1 MALQIRRGTNAERQ
15 LFTPLQGELVFTTDT
30 KKLYVGDGTTA
41 GGVAVDTL
49 SGGDD
54 TNTTYTISA
63 ETVSGGANLRLTGS
77 DSSVDNVTLAAGANV
92 TVTRSDANTITIAST
107 ATGGGAVTLDELT
120 DVVITG
126 TPTNGQVLKYDTGT
140 SKWVNG
146 TDAVGTGGGAATL
159 DELGDVVITGTPTNG
174 QVLKYDTATSKWVNG
189 ADDAGTGG
197 ATNLDG
203 LTDVVLSGTPTPG
216 QVLKYDGENWTN
228 DTDDVGLPPPPP
240 ALDELT
246 NVLIVPEILAAGQVL
261 KYDGENW
268 TNDTDATSGGGSTLD
283 ALSDVII
290 TGTPVADQVV
300 KWDGFSWVNGTPTIN
315 FGDITGVAV
324 SLTPGDGDILKYD
337 QITSSWI
344 NSTEVTALNNL
355 TDVIVNSLTLAQGQV
370 LKYDG
375 ANWSNQDETAPAV
388 GDLSDVT
395 LTLGL
400 TQGQF
405 LKYVGSNVWENASLG
420 IADLADFAIN
430 PLTLAANQV
439 LAWNGTDWANT
450 ALSIDSLNEVII
462 GGIALAAGHV
472 LEWNGT
478 NWVNGPVNL
487 SGSYNI
493 GLLDDASNVAYN
505 PVDASLNVGDINSNA
520 IIIEKP
526 TSIGIALSILGSTF
540 TNVGTGEEVF
550 STGIEFSTRRG
561 ANPLTPVA
569 VATGDTAYA
578 LIAKAYNSADQ
589 DYGLSTF
596 IESKVGTGT
605 PSGTGL
611 TAGRLVFSTTDGT
624 RDPADAAY
632 QMVLAENGTLSAR
645 VVEAGVAHKL
655 PVYATTGD
663 RDTAIPTP
671 TVGMMVFVTSVG
683 MQVRGATAW
692 NTVAGT
698 AT

>member
-30 KKLYVGDGTTA
+30 KKLYVGDGSTA
-41 GGVAVDTL
+41 GGVAVDSL
-49 SGGDD
+49 SGGGD

-77 DSSVDNVTLAAGANV
+77 DSSVDNVTLAAGSNV

-126 TPTNGQVLKYDTGT
+126 TPTTGQVIKWNGT
-140 SKWVNG
+140 NWVNG

-159 DELGDVVITGTPTNG
+159 DELGDVVISGTPTTG
-174 QVLKYDTATSKWVNG
+174 QVLKFNGTNWVNG

-203 LTDVVLSGTPTPG
+203 LTDVVLSGTPTTG
-216 QVLKYDGENWTN
+216 QVLKFNGTNWENG
-228 DTDDVGLPPPPP
+228 TDDVGLPPAPP
-240 ALDELT
+240 ALDELS
-246 NVLIVPEILAAGQVL
+246 NVIIIPGILAAGQVL

-283 ALSDVII
+283 ALSDVVI

-300 KWDGFSWVNGTPTIN
+300 KWNGFNWVNGDPIINFSDVAGIALNEPANGQALIYDGVLGSWVNR
-315 FGDITGVAV
+315 
-324 SLTPGDGDILKYD
+324 
-337 QITSSWI
+337 
-344 NSTEVTALNNL
+344 TEVTSLNNL
-355 TDVIVNSLTLAQGQV
+355 TDVVITGTPTSGQV
-370 LKYDG
+370 LTWNG
-375 ANWSNQDETAPAV
+375 TNWGNAANTAPSV
-388 GDLSDVT
+388 NDLSDVT

-405 LKYVGSNVWENASLG
+405 LKYVGAGGWENASLG
-420 IADLADFAIN
+420 LADLADFAIN
-430 PLTLAANQV
+430 PGTLAANQV
-439 LAWNGTDWANT
+439 LTWNGTDWANQ

-472 LEWNGT
+472 LEWNGVS
-478 NWVNGPVNL
+478 WVNGPVNL

-493 GLLDDASNVAYN
+493 GLLDDASNVVYN
-505 PVDASLNVGDINSNA
+505 PVDASLNVGDIDSNA
-520 IIIEKP
+520 IIINKP

-578 LIAKAYNSADQ
+578 LIAKAYNSVDA

-655 PVYATTGD
+655 PVYATTGA

-671 TVGMMVFVTSVG
+671 AVGMMVFVTSVG

>member
-1 MALQIRRGTNAERQ
+1 M
-15 LFTPLQGELVFTTDT
+15 
-30 KKLYVGDGTTA
+30 
-41 GGVAVDTL
+41 
-49 SGGDD
+49 
-54 TNTTYTISA
+54 
-63 ETVSGGANLRLTGS
+63 
-77 DSSVDNVTLAAGANV
+77 
-92 TVTRSDANTITIAST
+92 
-107 ATGGGAVTLDELT
+107 
-120 DVVITG
+120 
-126 TPTNGQVLKYDTGT
+126 
-140 SKWVNG
+140 
-146 TDAVGTGGGAATL
+146 
-159 DELGDVVITGTPTNG
+159 
-174 QVLKYDTATSKWVNG
+174 
-189 ADDAGTGG
+189 
-197 ATNLDG
+197 
-203 LTDVVLSGTPTPG
+203 
-216 QVLKYDGENWTN
+216 
-228 DTDDVGLPPPPP
+228 
-240 ALDELT
+240 
-246 NVLIVPEILAAGQVL
+246 
-261 KYDGENW
+261 
-268 TNDTDATSGGGSTLD
+268 
-283 ALSDVII
+283 
-290 TGTPVADQVV
+290 
-300 KWDGFSWVNGTPTIN
+300 
-315 FGDITGVAV
+315 
-324 SLTPGDGDILKYD
+324 
-337 QITSSWI
+337 
-344 NSTEVTALNNL
+344 
-355 TDVIVNSLTLAQGQV
+355 

-472 LEWNGT
+472 LEWNGVS
-478 NWVNGPVNL
+478 WVNGPVNL

-493 GLLDDASNVAYN
+493 GLLDDASNVVFN
-505 PVDASLNVGDINSNA
+505 PVDASLSVGEISSSA
-520 IIIEKP
+520 LIIEKP
-526 TSIGIALSILGSTF
+526 TSVGIALSILGSTF

-578 LIAKAYNSADQ
+578 LIAKAYNSVDQ